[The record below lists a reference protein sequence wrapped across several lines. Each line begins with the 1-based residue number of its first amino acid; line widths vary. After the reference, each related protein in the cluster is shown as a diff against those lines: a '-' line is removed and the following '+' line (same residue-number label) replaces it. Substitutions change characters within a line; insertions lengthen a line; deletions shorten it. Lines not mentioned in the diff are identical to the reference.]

1 MRKIIHLPKE
11 ESSNYSSSDEIEPIA
26 EGVLEFKKGVP
37 TVVLPIKLR
46 ENMKTMREKCSLYL
60 YEPGG
65 DKLAHI
71 AITVLNNSGVPGKR
85 RLVNFYLVLLL
96 IKNFFNLLKI
106 FKKFYSPDKFF
117 LDYTVWFIFRP
128 CFEDILC

>member
-1 MRKIIHLPKE
+1 MMRKIIHLPKE

-71 AITVLNNSGVPGKR
+71 AITVLNNSGVPGNR
-85 RLVNFYLVLLL
+85 RLVNL
-96 IKNFFNLLKI
+96 
-106 FKKFYSPDKFF
+106 
-117 LDYTVWFIFRP
+117 
-128 CFEDILC
+128 